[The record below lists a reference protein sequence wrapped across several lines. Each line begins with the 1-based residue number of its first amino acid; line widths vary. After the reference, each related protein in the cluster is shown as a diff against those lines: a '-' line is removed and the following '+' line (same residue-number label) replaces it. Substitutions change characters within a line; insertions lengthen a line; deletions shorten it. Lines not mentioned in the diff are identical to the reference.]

1 MELAP
6 GKSRERLLARA
17 MPDYLAAIVGT
28 DEVESMRRR
37 ISASPPD
44 DGALLGPSDF
54 LEATAIL
61 ALVVLATLPVVLP
74 FVFMQNS
81 VNAFRLSQGI
91 TLAMLFPAGTAFGR
105 YAEHPK
111 PMRTGIA
118 ISVFGAVPI
127 AVVKA
132 LGR

>member
-1 MELAP
+1 MV
-6 GKSRERLLARA
+6 
-17 MPDYLAAIVGT
+17 VGGW
-28 DEVESMRRR
+28 VVVV
-37 ISASPPD
+37 
-44 DGALLGPSDF
+44 GWG
-54 LEATAIL
+54 
-61 ALVVLATLPVVLP
+61 LVGVVVVGWGGVVLP

>member
-17 MPDYLAAIVGT
+17 LPDYLAAIVGT
-28 DEVESMRRR
+28 DEVESVRRR

-61 ALVVLATLPVVLP
+61 ALVVLATLPVRP